1 MINIERLKN
10 VNQTIWRYMDLSKFE
25 RLLEDNGNLYFTRSD
40 KFEDSLEG
48 KYSEITLKKS
58 EEKYSKLHGEI
69 FVENWKKLK
78 FSKSDYINAV
88 RRNSLVSC
96 WHINEHE
103 NIDMWNTYA
112 KEKEAIVIK
121 TSINKLYESLNISK
135 NMNFNIDIGEVVYID
150 FHNTSLEYKNH
161 IIEPLFFKDKK
172 YEFENE
178 LRVVVWKRPQNNIL
192 NTDLNNF
199 YVCHGGSLNIDLNI
213 LIDEIYISPNSS
225 DDLIE
230 KIKKMIPDNMKNKV
244 ILKSVLK

>member
-48 KYSEITLKKS
+48 KYSEITLKEL
-58 EEKYSKLHGEI
+58 EEKYLKLHGEI
-69 FVENWKKLK
+69 LVENWKKL
-78 FSKSDYINAV
+78 DMINAV

-96 WHINEHE
+96 WHINEYE

-225 DDLIE
+225 NNLIE
-230 KIKKMIPDNMKNKV
+230 KIKKMIPAYMKNKV

>member
-1 MINIERLKN
+1 MDK
-10 VNQTIWRYMDLSKFE
+10 TIWRYMDLSKFE

-48 KYSEITLKKS
+48 KYSEITLKEL
-58 EEKYSKLHGEI
+58 EEKYLKLHGEI
-69 FVENWKKLK
+69 LVENWKKL
-78 FSKSDYINAV
+78 DMINAV

-225 DDLIE
+225 DDLIK
-230 KIKKMIPDNMKNKV
+230 KIEKMIPDNMKNKV

>member
-1 MINIERLKN
+1 MDK
-10 VNQTIWRYMDLSKFE
+10 TIWRYMDLSKFE

-48 KYSEITLKKS
+48 KYSEITLKEL
-58 EEKYSKLHGEI
+58 EEKYLKLHGEI
-69 FVENWKKLK
+69 LVENWKKL
-78 FSKSDYINAV
+78 DMINAV

>member
-1 MINIERLKN
+1 M
-10 VNQTIWRYMDLSKFE
+10 
-25 RLLEDNGNLYFTRSD
+25 
-40 KFEDSLEG
+40 
-48 KYSEITLKKS
+48 
-58 EEKYSKLHGEI
+58 
-69 FVENWKKLK
+69 
-78 FSKSDYINAV
+78 INAV

-225 DDLIE
+225 DDLIK
-230 KIKKMIPDNMKNKV
+230 KIEKMIPDNMKNKV

>member
-1 MINIERLKN
+1 MINTSRISNMDK
-10 VNQTIWRYMDLSKFE
+10 TIWRYMDLSKFE

-48 KYSEITLKKS
+48 KYSEITLKEL
-58 EEKYSKLHGEI
+58 EEKYLKLHGEI
-69 FVENWKKLK
+69 LVENWKKL
-78 FSKSDYINAV
+78 DMINAV

-161 IIEPLFFKDKK
+161 IIEPLCFKDKK

-213 LIDEIYISPNSS
+213 LFDEIYISPNSS

>member
-1 MINIERLKN
+1 
-10 VNQTIWRYMDLSKFE
+10 
-25 RLLEDNGNLYFTRSD
+25 
-40 KFEDSLEG
+40 
-48 KYSEITLKKS
+48 
-58 EEKYSKLHGEI
+58 
-69 FVENWKKLK
+69 
-78 FSKSDYINAV
+78 
-88 RRNSLVSC
+88 
-96 WHINEHE
+96 
-103 NIDMWNTYA
+103 
-112 KEKEAIVIK
+112 
-121 TSINKLYESLNISK
+121 
-135 NMNFNIDIGEVVYID
+135 MN
-150 FHNTSLEYKNH
+150 
-161 IIEPLFFKDKK
+161 FKDKK

>member
-1 MINIERLKN
+1 MINTSRISNMDK
-10 VNQTIWRYMDLSKFE
+10 TIWRYMDLSKFE

-48 KYSEITLKKS
+48 KYSEITLKEL
-58 EEKYSKLHGEI
+58 EEKYLKLHGEI
-69 FVENWKKLK
+69 LVENWKKL
-78 FSKSDYINAV
+78 DMINAV

>member
-1 MINIERLKN
+1 MINTSRISNMDK
-10 VNQTIWRYMDLSKFE
+10 TIWRYMDLSKFE

-48 KYSEITLKKS
+48 KYSEITLKEL
-58 EEKYSKLHGEI
+58 EEKYLKLHGEI
-69 FVENWKKLK
+69 LVENWKKL
-78 FSKSDYINAV
+78 DMINAV

-225 DDLIE
+225 DDLIKKNE
-230 KIKKMIPDNMKNKV
+230 KMIPDNMKNKV

>member
-1 MINIERLKN
+1 MINTSRISNMDK
-10 VNQTIWRYMDLSKFE
+10 TIWRYMDLSKFE

-161 IIEPLFFKDKK
+161 IIEPLFFKDKR
-172 YEFENE
+172 YSFEKE
-178 LRVVVWKRPQNNIL
+178 LRVIVWKRPENNIL
-192 NTDLNNF
+192 KTQLSNF
-199 YVCHGGSLNIDLNI
+199 DVDIGGSLQIDWENLNID
-213 LIDEIYISPNSS
+213 
-225 DDLIE
+225 
-230 KIKKMIPDNMKNKV
+230 K
-244 ILKSVLK
+244 

>member
-48 KYSEITLKKS
+48 KYSEITLKEL
-58 EEKYSKLHGEI
+58 EEKYLKLHGEI
-69 FVENWKKLK
+69 LVENWKKL
-78 FSKSDYINAV
+78 DMINAV

-225 DDLIE
+225 DDLIK
-230 KIKKMIPDNMKNKV
+230 KIEKMIPDNMKNKV

>member
-1 MINIERLKN
+1 MDK
-10 VNQTIWRYMDLSKFE
+10 TIWRYMDLSKFE

-48 KYSEITLKKS
+48 KYSEITLKEL
-58 EEKYSKLHGEI
+58 EEKYLKLHGEI
-69 FVENWKKLK
+69 LVENWKKL
-78 FSKSDYINAV
+78 DMINAV

-96 WHINEHE
+96 WHINDYE

>member
-10 VNQTIWRYMDLSKFE
+10 VNQTIWRYIDLSKFE

-48 KYSEITLKKS
+48 KYSEITLKEL
-58 EEKYSKLHGEI
+58 EEKYLKLHGEI
-69 FVENWKKLK
+69 LVENWKKL
-78 FSKSDYINAV
+78 DMINAV

>member
-40 KFEDSLEG
+40 KFEDSFEG
-48 KYSEITLKKS
+48 KYSEITLKES
-58 EEKYSKLHGEI
+58 EEKYSKLHGETLA
-69 FVENWKKLK
+69 ENWKALNY
-78 FSKSDYINAV
+78 SKGDYINAV

-96 WHINEHE
+96 WHINDYE

-225 DDLIE
+225 DDLIK
-230 KIKKMIPDNMKNKV
+230 KIEKMIPDNMKNKV

>member
-1 MINIERLKN
+1 MINTSRISNMDK
-10 VNQTIWRYMDLSKFE
+10 TIWRYMDLSKFE

-48 KYSEITLKKS
+48 KYSEITLKEL
-58 EEKYSKLHGEI
+58 EEKYLKLHGEI
-69 FVENWKKLK
+69 LVENWKKL
-78 FSKSDYINAV
+78 DMINAV

-225 DDLIE
+225 DDLIK
-230 KIKKMIPDNMKNKV
+230 KIEKMIPDNMKNKV

>member
-1 MINIERLKN
+1 MINTSRISNMDK
-10 VNQTIWRYMDLSKFE
+10 TIWRYMDLSKFE

-48 KYSEITLKKS
+48 KYSEITLKEL
-58 EEKYSKLHGEI
+58 EEKYLKLHGEI
-69 FVENWKKLK
+69 LVENWKKL
-78 FSKSDYINAV
+78 DMINAV

-225 DDLIE
+225 NNLIE